1 MIVWP
6 LNTNNFTLSDRH
18 QIANFILD
26 EKNRW
31 TQSVKVQDIEDKMSK
46 FIGIKYAIFV
56 SSGSSANT
64 LLAQYFKDRHG
75 TDKKFIVLPSTTWQT
90 SCSPWIREGYEPLFV
105 DIQLKDFCINE
116 DMLIS
121 LLDKYND
128 SIAAIF
134 PTSLIG
140 FVPNVTFYQDINRQ
154 YGIPVMMDN
163 CENTLGL
170 FDDKNISSYFT
181 STTSTYFG
189 HQIQSIEGGF
199 VFTSSLEEYEHF
211 LMLRNHGM
219 TRSLDT
225 YGISKRKFI
234 NHDVDQSFDF
244 YCLGSN
250 YRNSDL
256 NAFIG
261 SLDLCR
267 VNHYQT
273 RRIQLYSLY
282 KNLLDQNRFYLPS
295 ERSMCQDVPF
305 CLPIIAKDFSIV
317 QKAMKFC
324 YDSGIEYRPI
334 ISGFLGKQTCYKQIF
349 NRDQNTDR
357 SYSNSEF
364 LHTNGFYIGLYPAL
378 EEEKIEWLC
387 ESLNA
392 L

>member
-1 MIVWP
+1 MISWP
-6 LNTNNFTLSDRH
+6 LNTNNFTLSDRE

-26 EKNRW
+26 QKNRW

-46 FIGIKYAIFV
+46 FIGIKYALFV
-56 SSGSSANT
+56 SSGSAANT
-64 LLAQYFKDRHG
+64 LLVQYFKDRHE

-116 DMLIS
+116 DMLMS
-121 LLDKYND
+121 LLDKYSD

-140 FVPNVTFYQDINRQ
+140 FVPNITFYQNIHKQ

-170 FDDKNISSYFT
+170 FDNRNISSYFT

-199 VFTSSLEEYEHF
+199 VFTSSLKEYEYF

-219 TRSLDT
+219 TRSLDS
-225 YGISKRKFI
+225 YGINKDQFI
-234 NHDVDQSFDF
+234 NDDVDESFDF
-244 YCLGSN
+244 YCFGSN

-261 SLDLCR
+261 MLDLDR
-267 VNHYQT
+267 ATYYQK
-273 RRIQLYSLY
+273 RRIELYALY
-282 KNLLDQNRFYLPS
+282 KTLLDKNKFYLPDP
-295 ERSMCQDVPF
+295 RLLCTDVPF
-305 CLPIIAKDFSIV
+305 CLPIVSQDLEITK
-317 QKAMKFC
+317 KAMKFC
-324 YDSGIEYRPI
+324 NDSGIEYRPI
-334 ISGFLGKQTCYKQIF
+334 ISGFLGKQTCYKNIF
-349 NRDQNTDR
+349 NQTHNIDR
-357 SYSNSEF
+357 EYSNSQF
-364 LHTNGFYIGLYPAL
+364 LHTNGFYVGLYPAL
-378 EEEKIEWLC
+378 KEEQIEWLC
-387 ESLNA
+387 KALNV